1 MTNLSEIRVKLLNL
15 LQQWQ
20 DRAITSQTLHRE
32 AEIIWESR
40 SEWPDLPT
48 QHRDSPVIEVLS
60 HLDMMNHQR
69 VLRNDASEIIDFL
82 EATTD
87 IVPDAWV
94 RWKKYWEAIDYP
106 SRERQFQ
113 SEYET

>member
-1 MTNLSEIRVKLLNL
+1 MTDLSEIRVKLLKL

-20 DRAITSQTLHRE
+20 DRAITSQRLHRE
-32 AEIIWESR
+32 VENIWESR

-48 QHRDSPVIEVLS
+48 QHHDSPIIEVLS
-60 HLDMMNHQR
+60 HLDMMNHQL
-69 VLRNDASEIIDFL
+69 VLRNDASAIIDFL

-87 IVPDAWV
+87 VLPDAWS

-106 SRERQFQ
+106 SREGQFQ
-113 SEYET
+113 AEYET